1 MYEIFCF
8 IDFFETHEL
17 VKLMKI
23 YLGQQLN
30 DSVVYRLDALKDEDL
45 K

>member
-1 MYEIFCF
+1 MYQIYCF
-8 IDFFETHEL
+8 LIFFEIYKL

-30 DSVVYRLDALKDEDL
+30 DSVVYRLGALKDEDL
-45 K
+45 E

>member
-1 MYEIFCF
+1 M
-8 IDFFETHEL
+8 FFGNYKL

-30 DSVVYRLDALKDEDL
+30 DSVVYRLGALKDGDL